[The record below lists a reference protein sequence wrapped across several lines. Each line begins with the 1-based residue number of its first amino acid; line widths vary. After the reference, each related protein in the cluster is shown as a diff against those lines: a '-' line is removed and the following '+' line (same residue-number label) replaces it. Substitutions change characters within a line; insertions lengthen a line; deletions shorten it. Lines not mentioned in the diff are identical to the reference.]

1 MLILIGVLV
10 TLLGFLISLLSLTL
24 TSSVGGRLALVVL
37 GMCVSLFGII
47 GLLNK
52 QYIKN
57 AIWKKG

>member
-37 GMCVSLFGII
+37 GLCVSLFGII

>member
-1 MLILIGVLV
+1 MQILIGVLV
-10 TLLGFLISLLSLTL
+10 TLLGFLISLFSLTL
-24 TSSVGGRLALVVL
+24 TSSLGGRLVLIVL
-37 GMCVSLFGII
+37 GLCVSLFGII